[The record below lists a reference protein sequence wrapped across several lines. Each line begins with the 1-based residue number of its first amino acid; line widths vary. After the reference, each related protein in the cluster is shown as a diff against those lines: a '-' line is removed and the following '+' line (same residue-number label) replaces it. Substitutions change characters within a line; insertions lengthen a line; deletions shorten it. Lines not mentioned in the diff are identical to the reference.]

1 MESSQS
7 RAALE
12 EFIRQHAEWLVV
24 RDEDPGFY
32 LRAREIEFHS
42 RGTETHLRF
51 MHDLGLENRVM
62 EKFTLSELGIE
73 VEALDP
79 TDGTLSDI
87 SLTPRIP
94 RTALSENI
102 EQSKRRSAYAIADA
116 WRRLVPGSNTEL
128 TTTTP
133 LRKIAELVLESRT
146 GARTIGLADLAGE
159 VSARTILATGLFK
172 LLRAQDPSSAIQMG
186 LTFFCWRKQIGQL
199 FELLDTVSIRT
210 RKNIAI
216 YEILSID
223 ESGAEIAIHETH
235 RPRHTI
241 GLRPTTASRTAFASS
256 VLELDPTS
264 IDVVTKDKGDEIR
277 YHGLPFARV
286 FNIAGTETVWFGIG
300 HSQPLDSLE
309 ALDEFTRLLEDLKE
323 YRNPSAANR
332 RHEYFRLAQEAWLE
346 SLLRRDI
353 GAIDPTMI
361 VSPVYNQFPLE
372 RGRADLFALRND
384 GRLVVLEVKTSRD
397 REAVLQIAKYLDQVG
412 LALQQD
418 PSSFEKYFGHRYVSP
433 APPIAY
439 LVGPMSA
446 QHPDTE
452 LLRTALHKR
461 YEMYVYELN
470 ENWRERVVVSRVRLL
485 GNDSVRE

>member
-1 MESSQS
+1 MEFSQS

-42 RGTETHLRF
+42 RGTETHIRF
-51 MHDLGLENRVM
+51 MHDLGLESRVM
-62 EKFTLSELGIE
+62 GNFTLSELGIE
-73 VEALDP
+73 AEALDL

-94 RTALSENI
+94 RSALAENI
-102 EQSKRRSAYAIADA
+102 EQSKRRSASAIADA
-116 WRRLVPGSNTEL
+116 WRRSVSGSKTGL
-128 TTTTP
+128 TTATP
-133 LRKIAELVLESRT
+133 LRKIAELFLESRT
-146 GARTIGLADLAGE
+146 GARTIGLADLTGE
-159 VSARTILATGLFK
+159 VSARTILATGLLKF
-172 LLRAQDPSSAIQMG
+172 LRAQDSSSTIQMG
-186 LTFFCWRKQIGQL
+186 LTFFCWKKQIGQFL
-199 FELLDTVSIRT
+199 ELLDTVSSRI
-210 RKNIAI
+210 RKNITV
-216 YEILSID
+216 YQILSVD
-223 ESGAEIAIHETH
+223 ESGAEVAVHESH

-241 GLRPTTASRTAFASS
+241 VFQPTKSLRTAFASS
-256 VLELDPTS
+256 VLDLDPTS

-300 HSQPLDSLE
+300 RSQPLDSLE
-309 ALDEFTRLLEDLKE
+309 ALYEFTRLLEDLKE
-323 YRNPSAANR
+323 YRNPSAMNR

-397 REAVLQIAKYLDQVG
+397 RESVLQIAKYLDQVSC
-412 LALQQD
+412 ALQQD

-433 APPIAY
+433 APPMAY

-446 QHPDTE
+446 QHPDME
-452 LLRTALHKR
+452 LLRTTLHER

-485 GNDSVRE
+485 GKDSVRE